1 MKKHGILNS
10 HLAKLAD
17 DLGHTDR
24 VCIGDLGL
32 PVPDGVAKID
42 LSLKPGQPNFQD
54 VLAVYLEH
62 VLVEKVILAEEIKSQ
77 NPKQL
82 EDLLARLDSSVI
94 VEYVSHEELKA
105 LTKSTKAVVRTG
117 ENTPYSNVILQS
129 GVTI

>member
-42 LSLKPGQPNFQD
+42 LALKPGQ
-54 VLAVYLEH
+54 
-62 VLVEKVILAEEIKSQ
+62 
-77 NPKQL
+77 
-82 EDLLARLDSSVI
+82 
-94 VEYVSHEELKA
+94 
-105 LTKSTKAVVRTG
+105 T
-117 ENTPYSNVILQS
+117 
-129 GVTI
+129 